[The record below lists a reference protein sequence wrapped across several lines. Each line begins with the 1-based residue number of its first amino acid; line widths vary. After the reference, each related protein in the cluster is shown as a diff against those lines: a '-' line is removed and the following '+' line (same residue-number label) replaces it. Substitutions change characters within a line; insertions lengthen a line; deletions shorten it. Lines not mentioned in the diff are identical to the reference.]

1 VVRVL
6 IPVIVGVCVVLF
18 LGSFVADRLL
28 RRRRAAL
35 LAERAEQGFRAGSS
49 DAIAE
54 SQIRAIEHGAGMDR
68 PGGSM
73 S

>member
-1 VVRVL
+1 MV

-28 RRRRAAL
+28 RRRREAG
-35 LAERAEQGFRAGSS
+35 LAERAELGYRAGSS
-49 DAIAE
+49 DAIAQ
-54 SQIRAIEHGAGMDR
+54 SQVRAIEHGAGVDR
-68 PGGSM
+68 PGGSL